1 MQYVGKG
8 EALREQL
15 AKFQGAKLT
24 GSLATLQ
31 DVQYAIKTAI
41 HICSSEVFH
50 TFTSLI
56 SLITVILPIV
66 ISVSKDTLLIDSLAR

>member
-1 MQYVGKG
+1 MQYVGK

-15 AKFQGAKLT
+15 AKFQGAELT

-31 DVQYAIKTAI
+31 DVQYAIKTAR
-41 HICSSEVFH
+41 HICSSEVFN

-66 ISVSKDTLLIDSLAR
+66 ISVSKDTLLIDSLAC